1 MNYKTVS
8 KTQTGVGASAIV
20 YFKATED
27 MRALI
32 NCVVSGTVTYDL
44 QYSLNGSD
52 YVTLSGMS
60 GKSATD
66 DATLVFPVHSVRVN
80 VTAGAGSVKLIV
92 LSNGGAS

>member
-8 KTQTGVGASAIV
+8 KTQTGVGSGAVVKFNARD
-20 YFKATED
+20 D

-32 NCVVSGTVTYDL
+32 NAVVTGTATYDL
-44 QYSLNGSD
+44 EYSLNGTD
-52 YVTLSGMS
+52 YVPLAGMT
-60 GKSATD
+60 GKTVTD

-80 VTAGAGSVKLIV
+80 ITAGAGSVKLIV